1 MSNSARRLRRHPN
14 IVDVKEVVVDRTY
27 QKVYMVM
34 EYADHDLKSLME
46 VRASACIALCSVHV
60 AAAVANRPRG
70 PEAPLATAPSH
81 APSEYPGR

>member
-1 MSNSARRLRRHPN
+1 VPACLRRHPN

-46 VRASACIALCSVHV
+46 VRASACIALNSVWQ
-60 AAAVANRPRG
+60 
-70 PEAPLATAPSH
+70 PLWLTAHTAPRH
-81 APSEYPGR
+81 P

>member
-46 VRASACIALCSVHV
+46 VRASACGSRC
-60 AAAVANRPRG
+60 G
-70 PEAPLATAPSH
+70 
-81 APSEYPGR
+81 